1 MQGERRNPLLSPT
14 DRNRARERE
23 READLYA
30 GWKHPVFTPY
40 HKPHKHWGGPGGR
53 GVSHTPHALQK
64 KKRQTD
70 RQRERE
76 RERQRVD
83 RETERQRDRE
93 TDRDTHRQ
101 TETDRDGETDRA
113 RQRQTNRKQN
123 EAQRNKLQSKPV
135 SMQASK
141 QTNMHACMYT
151 SVHACIHTF
160 LQARIQARK
169 NLHTHVSA
177 RTQIH
182 IQSLGS
188 RQKHLPTQQRRPGLE
203 PETSLVNAAAAA
215 YTRGLTGAFEGTQ
228 VRAAVLIAPFQPRGK
243 GLSMF
248 RLRLLD
254 FWRDPLNWNF
264 LLGFFWRV
272 VDRGRTGSK

>member
-1 MQGERRNPLLSPT
+1 MPGGSIPFSHPTTSPT
-14 DRNRARERE
+14 NI
-23 READLYA
+23 
-30 GWKHPVFTPY
+30 
-40 HKPHKHWGGPGGR
+40 GGALVAEGSRTLLMPCRRRR
-53 GVSHTPHALQK
+53 G
-64 KKRQTD
+64 RQTD
-70 RQRERE
+70 RQTERE
-76 RERQRVD
+76 RERK
-83 RETERQRDRE
+83 TERQRDRE

-215 YTRGLTGAFEGTQ
+215 YTRGLTGAFEEP
-228 VRAAVLIAPFQPRGK
+228 RFVLQCLLLRSSREEK
-243 GLSMF
+243 G
-248 RLRLLD
+248 
-254 FWRDPLNWNF
+254 
-264 LLGFFWRV
+264 
-272 VDRGRTGSK
+272 